1 MKSIEN
7 NLSLAIGTSVAEHGK
22 VSTVFVKAFLMGHT
36 IGRYRRD
43 ITEKE
48 MEYINAL
55 PTTVYHLIKMEDV
68 TKNVNLTLTMG
79 IVKILHNACV
89 DILKEEP
96 TLTAYKA
103 ALEELEQVILDQETK
118 RPDYLNEAI
127 DKYEK
132 IQAAKTVRGVVTAPK
147 SHLEQAI
154 EFATEWVEKNK
165 V

>member
-43 ITEKE
+43 ITEQE

-55 PTTVYHLIKMEDV
+55 PTTVYRLIKMDDINNKV
-68 TKNVNLTLTMG
+68 SITLSMA
-79 IVKILHNACV
+79 IIKILHNACV

-103 ALEELEQVILDQETK
+103 ALEELEEVILDQES
-118 RPDYLNEAI
+118 
-127 DKYEK
+127 
-132 IQAAKTVRGVVTAPK
+132 KTVRGVITAPK
-147 SHLEQAI
+147 SALEQTI
-154 EFATEWVEKNK
+154 EFATKMCEKNN